1 MSSNAGWVRS
11 IRPRC
16 GSCWKISPH
25 DRSNPLLFLFLDGVG
40 LGPDD
45 PERNPFA
52 AADMPSLLGL
62 LEGRRLVEGSAPFEG
77 QRATL
82 LAVDARLGVEGAPQS
97 ATGQAALLTG
107 ENVPE
112 QVGEHYGP
120 KPNSAVAEIV
130 RKDNLFKQVLER
142 GGSAAL
148 LNGYPPRYF
157 EAIERGLRLYS
168 SIPLAATSAGLELMT
183 VEDMQQGRAFS
194 ADFTGVGWSEQAGF
208 PSIPTY
214 DPAQAGHQLARSAEA
229 YDLAWFDFWPS
240 DFAGHRGEMTDAV
253 ALLENLDAVL
263 GGLVEAWGDRSDLIV
278 ISSDHGNLEDLSQRG
293 HTLNPVPAILIGPLE
308 LRSGLASK
316 LEDLASFA
324 PAVLELMFGSQ

>member
-1 MSSNAGWVRS
+1 MA
-11 IRPRC
+11 PA
-16 GSCWKISPH
+16 SPAL
-25 DRSNPLLFLFLDGVG
+25 RAIARQMLFLFLDGVG
-40 LGPDD
+40 LGEDD
-45 PERNPFA
+45 AKRNPFA
-52 AADMPSLLGL
+52 AADMLNLVDL

-77 QRATL
+77 ERATL
-82 LAVDARLGVEGAPQS
+82 LAVDAQMGVDGTPQS

-107 ENVPE
+107 ENVPA

-120 KPNSAVAEIV
+120 KPNPAVAEIV
-130 RKDNLFKQVLER
+130 KRDNIFMQVLER

-157 EAIERGLRLYS
+157 EAIESGVRLYS

-183 VEDMQQGRAFS
+183 VEDMQDGNAFS
-194 ADFTGVGWSEQAGF
+194 ADFTGAGWSEQPGF
-208 PSIPTY
+208 PSIPIY
-214 DPAQAGHQLARSAEA
+214 DPPEAGRRLAQAAEK

-240 DFAGHRGEMTDAV
+240 DFAGHRGEIPDGV

-263 GGLVEAWGDRSDLIV
+263 GGLVEEWGDRSDLIIV
-278 ISSDHGNLEDLSQRG
+278 SSDHGNLEDLSKRG

-308 LRSGLASK
+308 MRSDMASK

-324 PAVLELMFGSQ
+324 PAILETMYGSS